1 MIQPSHEQPPDHQPD
16 PARVE
21 EPTLFGQRR
30 AEWEQRLAKLH
41 GVAWVESQR
50 PFLDTEW
57 KHLLER
63 FGDQRDPGAPLT
75 PDPNPNFRD
84 E

>member
-1 MIQPSHEQPPDHQPD
+1 MTQPSTD
-16 PARVE
+16 PA
-21 EPTLFGQRR
+21 EPTLFGQTR
-30 AEWEQRLAKLH
+30 AEWEQHLATLH
-41 GVAWVESQR
+41 GAAWVESQR

-63 FGDQRDPGAPLT
+63 FGDQRDPAAPIT